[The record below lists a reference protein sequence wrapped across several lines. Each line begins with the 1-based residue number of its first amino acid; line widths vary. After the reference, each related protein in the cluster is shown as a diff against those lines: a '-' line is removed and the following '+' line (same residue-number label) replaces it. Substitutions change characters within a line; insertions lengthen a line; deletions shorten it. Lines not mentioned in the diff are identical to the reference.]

1 MQSQTR
7 FKIAKIDFLVV
18 NNKYIYMHYH
28 VEIVYMFKKSLFF
41 FLNKGLSIKIWLFF
55 VYKTIF
61 SNIAKYKDDT
71 HIYIELLK

>member
-41 FLNKGLSIKIWLFF
+41 FLNKGLSIKI
-55 VYKTIF
+55 
-61 SNIAKYKDDT
+61 
-71 HIYIELLK
+71 